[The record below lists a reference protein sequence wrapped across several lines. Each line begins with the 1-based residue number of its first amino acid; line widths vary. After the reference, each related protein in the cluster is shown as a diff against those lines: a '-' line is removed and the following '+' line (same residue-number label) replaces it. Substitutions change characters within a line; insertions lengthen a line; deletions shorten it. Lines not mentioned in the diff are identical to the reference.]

1 MDMAEA
7 GQELS
12 GQVALVTGAARR
24 IGRATALALAARGAA
39 VIVNTRSSEAEAAA
53 VAAEISQAGGRAIH
67 HLADISDEAAVTG
80 MVERG
85 LQTFGRV
92 DILVNNAADRRHVP
106 FTDMSL
112 AEWRHILG
120 IILDGAFLCSRA
132 VLPAMVANRQGAI
145 VNIGGLTGHTG
156 AYNRAHVSTAKAG
169 LVGLTK
175 ALAVEFADKGV
186 TVNCVVPGK
195 IGGERAASAG
205 KGASIPGA
213 GEPLIGRH
221 GTAEEVAAMVV
232 ALCLPTGRFITGQTI
247 HVSGGLYLP

>member
-1 MDMAEA
+1 MAEA
-7 GQELS
+7 GRELA

-39 VIVNTRSSEAEAAA
+39 VVVNTRSSEADAAA

-67 HLADISDEAAVTG
+67 HLADVTDEVAVAA
-80 MVERG
+80 MVERA
-85 LQTFGRV
+85 LSTFGRI

-106 FTDMSL
+106 FTEMSL

-175 ALAVEFADKGV
+175 ALAVEFADKGI

-195 IGGERAASAG
+195 IGGKRAASAG
-205 KGASIPGA
+205 QGASIPGP
-213 GEPLIGRH
+213 GEPLVGRH
-221 GTAEEVAAMVV
+221 GTAEEVAAMIV
-232 ALCLPTGRFITGQTI
+232 ALCVPTGRYVTGQTI

>member
-1 MDMAEA
+1 MAEA

-12 GQVALVTGAARR
+12 GKVALVTGAARR

-39 VIVNTRSSEAEAAA
+39 VVVNTRSSEAEAAA
-53 VAAEISQAGGRAIH
+53 VAAEITQAGGRAIH
-67 HLADISDEAAVTG
+67 HLADITDEGAVAA
-80 MVERG
+80 MAERA
-85 LQTFGRV
+85 LKAFGRI

-106 FTDMSL
+106 FTDMTL

-132 VLPAMVANRQGAI
+132 VLPWMVANRQGTI
-145 VNIGGLTGHTG
+145 VNIGGLTAHTG

-175 ALAVEFADKGV
+175 ALAVEFAGQGV

-195 IGGERAASAG
+195 IGGGRAASAA
-205 KGASIPGA
+205 KGASIPGP
-213 GEPLIGRH
+213 GEPLVGRH
-221 GTAEEVAAMVV
+221 GTAEEVAALIL
-232 ALCLPTGRFITGQTI
+232 ALSLPTGRFITGQTI
-247 HVSGGLYLP
+247 HISGGLYLP